1 MLQDSC
7 SMNTHRELG
16 RVATAESQF
25 RFDLRRK
32 KRNISARGSQ
42 KGRYRFRY
50 GWIQHSKSIISNQ
63 SLSISQLCFHPLAG
77 LDHVVIKVTNSSFR
91 LLFCEL
97 NSYSGRRMS
106 PYSSRQ
112 PLIGPRWVM
121 CLPPNQALRP
131 MRADLLPCFFPK
143 ALITRRYV

>member
-1 MLQDSC
+1 MK
-7 SMNTHRELG
+7 THRELG

-42 KGRYRFRY
+42 QGRYRFRH

-97 NSYSGRRMS
+97 NNYSGRRMS
-106 PYSSRQ
+106 PYSSGESLGQ

-121 CLPPNQALRP
+121 CLPPNQSLRP
-131 MRADLLPCFFPK
+131 MRADLLPRFFPK
-143 ALITRRYV
+143 VLITRWYL